1 MPLTLRTYV
10 TLVGG
15 TFSEMGRL
23 LRVISVPFHPER
35 GPRVRPGSGHQMG
48 QGSDRKPV
56 PKLSQWILKRAAD
69 LLEVSCQQLSIQ
81 EPPSLAATKQ
91 VALCLGRT
99 IGKAPP
105 AGFAVFP
112 AAQSG
117 AIAAGR
123 NKRRGPGESGPE
135 RPKLAGSSIHHDG
148 QKPLV
153 LFA

>member
-1 MPLTLRTYV
+1 
-10 TLVGG
+10 
-15 TFSEMGRL
+15 
-23 LRVISVPFHPER
+23 
-35 GPRVRPGSGHQMG
+35 MG

-69 LLEVSCQQLSIQ
+69 LLEVSCQQLSLQ
-81 EPPSLAATKQ
+81 VPPSLAATKQ
-91 VALCLGRT
+91 GALCLGPT
-99 IGKAPP
+99 IGKVRP

-112 AAQSG
+112 AAQSD
-117 AIAAGR
+117 AIATGR
-123 NKRRGPGESGPE
+123 NKRRGSGESGPE

>member
-1 MPLTLRTYV
+1 
-10 TLVGG
+10 
-15 TFSEMGRL
+15 
-23 LRVISVPFHPER
+23 
-35 GPRVRPGSGHQMG
+35 MG

-69 LLEVSCQQLSIQ
+69 LLEVSCQQLSLQ
-81 EPPSLAATKQ
+81 EPPNLAATKQ
-91 VALCLGRT
+91 VALCLGPT

-123 NKRRGPGESGPE
+123 NKRRGSGESGPE